1 MTGPVL
7 VLASASQTRAGL
19 LRAAGVPIHVDP
31 AHVDEEAVKTAL
43 RAEGLNPR
51 DQADALAGL
60 KAARTAA
67 RHAGLV
73 LGCDQILACEGRAF
87 DKAGTRAEARANLQT
102 LRGRRHEL
110 HSAAVL
116 VRNGAPVWRHI
127 ATARLTMRTFSD
139 AFLDAYL
146 DQVGDGALSSV
157 GGYQLEGLGAQLFS
171 AVQGDYFAILG
182 LPLLELL
189 DVLREQGALAA

>member
-1 MTGPVL
+1 MTEPVL
-7 VLASASQTRAGL
+7 TLASASKIRADL
-19 LRAAGVPIHVDP
+19 LRAAGVDIHIDP
-31 AHVDEEAVKTAL
+31 ARVDEDSVKSAL
-43 RAEGLNPR
+43 RAQGVSPR
-51 DQADALAGL
+51 DQADALAEL
-60 KAARTAA
+60 KAVKIGA
-67 RHAGLV
+67 RHGGLV
-73 LGCDQILACEGRAF
+73 LGCDQILACDGLAF
-87 DKAGTRAEARANLQT
+87 DKAETRSQARANLVM

-127 ATARLTMRTFSD
+127 ATARLTMRSFSD

-146 DQVGDGALSSV
+146 DDVGDAALSCV
-157 GGYQLEGLGAQLFS
+157 GAYQLEGRGAQLFS